1 VGSCGKWGEVG
12 LESERDHSALEAF
25 PGAFGVRFVVMIDAE
40 FVVGDSVVEH
50 VPDDD
55 EQRVLEC
62 DYGTQG
68 TGMGLNATVFH
79 GEVGRF

>member
-1 VGSCGKWGEVG
+1 
-12 LESERDHSALEAF
+12 LEPF
-25 PGAFGVRFVVMIDAE
+25 FGAFGVRFVEMIDAE
-40 FVVGDSVVEH
+40 FVIGDSVVEH

-55 EQRVLEC
+55 EQRVLES

-79 GEVGRF
+79 GEIGRF